1 MDVDVDLIDSMI
13 DSSDLVRTYEIVP
26 GVYLEGLSLRTYH
39 WSMELIDRTK
49 QITIKT

>member
-26 GVYLEGLSLRTYH
+26 GVYLEGLSLRSC
-39 WSMELIDRTK
+39 SMELIDRTK
-49 QITIKT
+49 QISIKT